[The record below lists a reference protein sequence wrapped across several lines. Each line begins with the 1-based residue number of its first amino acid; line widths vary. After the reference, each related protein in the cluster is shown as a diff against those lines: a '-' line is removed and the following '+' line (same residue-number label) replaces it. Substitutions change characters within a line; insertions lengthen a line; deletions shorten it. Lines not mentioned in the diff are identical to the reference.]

1 MSIGVVPNAQRDAV
15 AGAVIGGIQPI
26 RKALVDALLEQ
37 SCKNASYVTI
47 FDLVVG
53 SVTGAGE
60 FALELGGVQASSSE
74 IPKNAFSLGSAS
86 YSLGGG
92 SAGGADFSLGG
103 DSTSGSSV
111 GSGDTSFTGT
121 APDASGGAAGD
132 SGGTDGGGGGAR
144 RLATTPASALTGKRG
159 GGLAVAGLA
168 SLGLV

>member
-60 FALELGGVQASSSE
+60 FALELGGVQATSSE
-74 IPKNAFSLGSAS
+74 IPKNGFALGSAS

-92 SAGGADFSLGG
+92 SAGGA
-103 DSTSGSSV
+103 
-111 GSGDTSFTGT
+111 
-121 APDASGGAAGD
+121 
-132 SGGTDGGGGGAR
+132 
-144 RLATTPASALTGKRG
+144 RLPPRG
-159 GGLAVAGLA
+159 GSTGGRPGGPRGPPLPR
-168 SLGLV
+168 